1 MAYTFDRTTT
11 HKYPQVTGPN
21 WYATNFFT
29 ISLWFRL
36 ADVTNNHVLL
46 RLNHATGTGA
56 NNFYLRARG
65 DQAGDYLEWVSQV
78 NGVDYTVTTATGYSA
93 DTWHNVLVRANR
105 TGGSIAIGLDG
116 GAAAV
121 TTSVKFPTT
130 ALGYFQISGA
140 DAFTP
145 AAIGS
150 IAEVGLWDATVAD
163 GTLGSLTGAAQLAKG
178 FIPWLAQPKNLIGYW
193 PLGGWISGL
202 QDIRGAQTLTAY
214 NSPVKGEHPRILR

>member
-11 HKYPQVTGPN
+11 HKYLQVTGPN

-65 DQAGDYLEWVSQV
+65 DQAGDYVQWVSQV
-78 NGVDYTVTTATGYSA
+78 NGTEYTATTTTGYSA
-93 DTWHNVLVRANR
+93 NTWHHVLVTANR
-105 TGGSIAIGLDG
+105 TGINIAISLD

-121 TTSVKFPTT
+121 STSSVKFPST
-130 ALGYFQISGA
+130 ALSYFQVSG
-140 DAFTP
+140 DNAFVP

-150 IAEVGLWDATVAD
+150 IAEVGLWDAIVA
-163 GTLGSLTGAAQLAKG
+163 GGALGSLDGSASLAKG
-178 FIPWLAQPKNLIGYW
+178 FTPWLAQPKNLLNYW
-193 PLGGWISGL
+193 PLVRGL

-214 NSPVKGEHPRILR
+214 NTPTVGDHPRVIL